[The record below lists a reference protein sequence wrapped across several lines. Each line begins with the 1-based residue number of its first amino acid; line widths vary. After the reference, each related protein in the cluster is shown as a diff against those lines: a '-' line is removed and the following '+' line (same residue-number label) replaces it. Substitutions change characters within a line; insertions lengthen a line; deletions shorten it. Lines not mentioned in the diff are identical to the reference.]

1 MDKVNITWKKSILST
16 LSFFAGAVQKAARTN
31 IFLSILYL
39 VFIYKQRM
47 KAAEVG
53 EYNFCLLFDIYLVST
68 RD

>member
-1 MDKVNITWKKSILST
+1 M
-16 LSFFAGAVQKAARTN
+16 QKAARTN